1 MGTVSTT
8 PSEEQLSK
16 CLKRNL
22 YEPTYW
28 ATGITICG
36 DENMKC
42 SICQEEFIGGQ
53 EVGELRPSISTMRHA
68 SSSGFGG
75 KTGAPSAGHLLC
87 HCKNF
92 R

>member
-1 MGTVSTT
+1 VFLAFEHIEQD
-8 PSEEQLSK
+8 EELT
-16 CLKRNL
+16 
-22 YEPTYW
+22 YE
-28 ATGITICG
+28 
-36 DENMKC
+36 
-42 SICQEEFIGGQ
+42 EEFIGGQ
-53 EVGELRPSISTMRHA
+53 EVGELRASISTMRHA